1 MDFRKWVAEQDAS
14 DRKKRRKVQAGYQ
27 KYFAGY
33 TTYRVKRKNGRGS
46 KVIRIY
52 TDPFMEHELSDE
64 DWKRQKLSF
73 GILGFAAIAAYLFA
87 ALRDLPSNQW
97 VGVSIFG
104 SIGLAGMVF
113 FGFYLV
119 YYLIAPRKMT
129 DWTQNRSHRFLMIFS
144 LVTGLDLALT
154 AILNLVFLLFLT
166 SSRRGAELLNVLAYF
181 VSAALL
187 LWIWKR
193 ETDTTY
199 GETENDT
206 EIPDYEEM
214 IL

>member
-1 MDFRKWVAEQDAS
+1 MDFRKWVEKQDAS

-27 KYFAGY
+27 KYFSGY
-33 TTYRVKRKNGRGS
+33 TTYRVKKKNGKGS
-46 KVIRIY
+46 KVVRIY

-64 DWKRQKLSF
+64 AWKKQKLSF
-73 GILGFAAIAAYLFA
+73 GVLGAVALAAYLFA

-97 VGVSIFG
+97 VGVALFG
-104 SIGLAGMVF
+104 SLGLAGMVF
-113 FGFYLV
+113 VLFYLI
-119 YYLIAPRKMT
+119 YYLLAPRKMT
-129 DWTQNRSHRFLMIFS
+129 HWTQNRSHRFLMIFS

-154 AILNLVFLLFLT
+154 GLLNLIFLLFL
-166 SSRRGAELLNVLAYF
+166 SSSHRGAELLNVLAYF
-181 VSAALL
+181 VSAAAL
-187 LWIWKR
+187 LWIWRR
-193 ETDTTY
+193 ESATTY